1 MALLIGARFSRFTHT
16 SPPTFQF
23 VKNVYKEIG
32 YQAPFSEVEK
42 KLALDKLNNLN
53 EKELNNYTSKR
64 FSKLLNV
71 HRAKH
76 GNFDCIEQLL
86 DLPKIEAHQ
95 LEKICESLL
104 KDLSMSISKE
114 ENVMAERIKTNKPL
128 FSKGIIPKPDI
139 KEWEALQNPTILG
152 VTVTIQ
158 GIAYTK
164 IDSSRNLHG
173 WAAFEGIENPRNQVA
188 FQHRELYSFTSNIV
202 DNIPEADYY
211 IFEELLPILPQDPY
225 IKQKAN
231 LIKLRS
237 TMMSLMT
244 MRNDGGTVRMHT
256 IKPNVLDALFSLKDE
271 TNNYHATIANILSN
285 KAPSNNYQFNIQN
298 EISDSA
304 FNVFKDHKELISRSL
319 LKSLAFNYL
328 CLEVETSL
336 YN

>member
-76 GNFDCIEQLL
+76 GDFDCIEQLL

-152 VTVTIQ
+152 VTVSIQ

-244 MRNDGGTVRMHT
+244 MRNVEGNVRMHT
-256 IKPNVLDALFSLKDE
+256 IKPNVVDTLFSLKDE
-271 TNNYHATIANILSN
+271 SNNNHATIANILSN
-285 KAPSNNYQFNIQN
+285 KSNDYQFNIQN

-304 FNVFKDHKELISRSL
+304 FNVFKDHKELITRSL

-328 CLEVETSL
+328 CLEFEASL
-336 YN
+336 

>member
-42 KLALDKLNNLN
+42 KSALDKLNNLN

-76 GNFDCIEQLL
+76 GDFDCIEQLL

-114 ENVMAERIKTNKPL
+114 EKVMAERSKTNKPL

-139 KEWEALQNPTILG
+139 KEWETLKNPTIMG
-152 VTVTIQ
+152 VTVSIQ

-164 IDSSRNLHG
+164 IDSSRNLLG
-173 WAAFEGIENPRNQVA
+173 WAAFEGIENPRNQVS

-285 KAPSNNYQFNIQN
+285 KAPSNNYQLNIQN

-304 FNVFKDHKELISRSL
+304 LNVFKDHKELISRSL

-328 CLEVETSL
+328 CLEVEASL